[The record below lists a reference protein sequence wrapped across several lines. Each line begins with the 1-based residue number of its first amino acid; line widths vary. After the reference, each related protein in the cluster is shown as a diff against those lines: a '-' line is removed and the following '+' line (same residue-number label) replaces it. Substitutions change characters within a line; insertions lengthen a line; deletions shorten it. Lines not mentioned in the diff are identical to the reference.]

1 MGGNPTARGPNVGWV
16 AAVAAEPRLASGGST
31 SRGTGARRIDGSHAC
46 RVLGAPVETD
56 PMRMCALLV
65 GLPDVDVLAVD
76 DLPDAPIV
84 IVVESRLD
92 AVWCGQCGVRARVK
106 DRPTVEL
113 VDLP

>member
-1 MGGNPTARGPNVGWV
+1 M
-16 AAVAAEPRLASGGST
+16 
-31 SRGTGARRIDGSHAC
+31 
-46 RVLGAPVETD
+46 ETD
-56 PMRMCALLV
+56 PVRMCALLV

-106 DRPTVEL
+106 DRPSQPVRLGEIIPPWPAAGSPPSRLGPIPLNPSRSSIEL
-113 VDLP
+113 